1 MREGGGKDGHPLDIA
16 SLRGQHVANMLL
28 KALIFIHI
36 DVVLLCLPEQ
46 SFPHLLNIFF
56 PVSYVVLCLSEVTLP
71 VEGTLRGSQ
80 GNADCSTCPGVH
92 EGSGLIPHMAGGKVP
107 KQSLQS

>member
-71 VEGTLRGSQ
+71 VEGTLRGGQ
-80 GNADCSTCPGVH
+80 GNANCSTCPGVH

>member
-1 MREGGGKDGHPLDIA
+1 M
-16 SLRGQHVANMLL
+16 ANMLL

-46 SFPHLLNIFF
+46 IFPHLLNIFF

-71 VEGTLRGSQ
+71 VEGTLRGGQ

-107 KQSLQS
+107 KLSLQS

>member
-36 DVVLLCLPEQ
+36 DVILL
-46 SFPHLLNIFF
+46 SARADFSSSVKHIFPCFI
-56 PVSYVVLCLSEVTLP
+56 
-71 VEGTLRGSQ
+71 RGL
-80 GNADCSTCPGVH
+80 VF
-92 EGSGLIPHMAGGKVP
+92 E
-107 KQSLQS
+107 